1 MSKHYEIP
9 LLEQIKGY
17 VKTEEQTNWKL
28 KYDSLM
34 LWCTFYELT
43 NFISK
48 LYLISI
54 INENKKISQSTF
66 RESFLFQK

>member
-34 LWCTFYELT
+34 L
-43 NFISK
+43 
-48 LYLISI
+48 
-54 INENKKISQSTF
+54 
-66 RESFLFQK
+66 